1 MANCSLCGKKI
12 GFFDNAH
19 TGFPDKKHRVLCD
32 NCKKIYIEK
41 IYPEA
46 ERFLQEGGKPEAF
59 FVSGYASPDAQAY
72 LRDLAEYVAAHKT
85 FLREK
90 HTDPKKTSDVS
101 MRRAPLGALKI
112 LSSGDAEEKD
122 LLAARS
128 EVIAEIYKKAGDRSI
143 QISVTYTSLGRDR
156 LLIAAEEI
164 MS

>member
-59 FVSGYASPDAQAY
+59 FVAGYASLDAQTY
-72 LRDLAEYVAAHKT
+72 IRDLAEYVSAHKD
-85 FLREK
+85 FLRERR
-90 HTDPKKTSDVS
+90 TAPQEAIDAPG
-101 MRRAPLGALKI
+101 RRAPLGALKI
-112 LSSGDAEEKD
+112 ISSGDAEEKD

-128 EVIAEIYKKAGDRSI
+128 EVIEEIYKKAGDRSI
-143 QISVTYTSLGRDR
+143 RISVTYTSLGRDR